1 MTFQFIDACA
11 TESST
16 VCLRNCARFNTSV
29 TVKNEGLVYG
39 ASKPNIEKAC
49 EGLEIH
55 QKKDREYIRVPIHL
69 PSPLFLVVLLIFST
83 AIGQMIKM
91 CIIIIYYISNYISI

>member
-1 MTFQFIDACA
+1 MTFRFIDACA

-16 VCLRNCARFNTSV
+16 VCLRNRGRFNISV
-29 TVKNEGLVYG
+29 TVKNEGFVSG

-55 QKKDREYIRVPIHL
+55 QKKDEEYIRVPIHL
-69 PSPLFLVVLLIFST
+69 PSPLFFVVLLLFST
-83 AIGQMIKM
+83 TIGQMIN
-91 CIIIIYYISNYISI
+91 IITIYYIYNYIII